1 MMDIYE
7 YMILVLNCPKSNSD
21 VLYKLKIINKTQF
34 I

>member
-21 VLYKLKIINKTQF
+21 VLYKLKNHK
-34 I
+34 

>member
-21 VLYKLKIINKTQF
+21 VLYKLKNYK
-34 I
+34 